1 MVEQQLRLEI
11 QSMVQRVLDSIKQQN
26 QISPSVM
33 EDAINKYLVGLKEE
47 VLQEFI
53 AAITVQTPSV
63 PQEEEEFDID

>member
-26 QISPSVM
+26 QISPSLM

-53 AAITVQTPSV
+53 DAITVSTPSN
-63 PQEEEEFDID
+63 QEKEEADID

>member
-53 AAITVQTPSV
+53 TAITVQAPST
-63 PQEEEEFDID
+63 QEEEEFDME

>member
-33 EDAINKYLVGLKEE
+33 EDAINKYLVGLK
-47 VLQEFI
+47 
-53 AAITVQTPSV
+53 
-63 PQEEEEFDID
+63 